1 MAKAKT
7 QEVVDP
13 YSPEVIELII
23 EYKTR
28 WRNLPNAVR
37 DMSKMTGLLPDIC
50 KALLEM
56 HKGMTVTQ
64 IRGYSKEPQI
74 LIDGK
79 KKKAAQRA
87 AQLREA

>member
-1 MAKAKT
+1 VAKAKT

-13 YSPEVIELII
+13 YSPEVIELMI

-28 WRNLPNAVR
+28 WRNLPNAMR
-37 DMSKMTGLLPDIC
+37 DMSKMTGLEPEIC
-50 KALLEM
+50 RVMLEM
-56 HKGMTVTQ
+56 CKSLKVYE
-64 IRGYSKEPQI
+64 IRGYSKTPQI